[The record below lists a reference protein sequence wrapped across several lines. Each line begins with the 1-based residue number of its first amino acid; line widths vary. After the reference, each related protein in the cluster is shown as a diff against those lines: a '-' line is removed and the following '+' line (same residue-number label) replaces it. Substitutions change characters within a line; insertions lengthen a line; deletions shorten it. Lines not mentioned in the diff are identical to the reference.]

1 MYIDNLN
8 NLEILGW
15 LIQTSTRERLHL
27 TKYIS
32 GKCPECQ
39 HRGHI
44 HRLQQVVASWSRGAF
59 APRPCWQQ
67 CHDWPTPRGA
77 RLRHVLSAV
86 GFVSQLQMPSE
97 CISQGLF
104 CGMKCKHS
112 AGTLIQDGIKP
123 SKFYKLRTCGTGI
136 GMVSQMDCA
145 PQRCQFQAKNWPHLF
160 VFFFDARVFPHKLAG
175 WWF

>member
-1 MYIDNLN
+1 MTDSDIYQR
-8 NLEILGW
+8 E
-15 LIQTSTRERLHL
+15 TSPNQIYLREV
-27 TKYIS
+27 S
-32 GKCPECQ
+32 WCQ

-104 CGMKCKHS
+104 CG
-112 AGTLIQDGIKP
+112 
-123 SKFYKLRTCGTGI
+123 
-136 GMVSQMDCA
+136 
-145 PQRCQFQAKNWPHLF
+145 
-160 VFFFDARVFPHKLAG
+160 
-175 WWF
+175 